1 MSDTLIKVE
10 GLYKKFTTSLK
21 RSMWYGSIDTIR
33 TMASINYDTTKLRK
47 GEFWALQDINF
58 ELKRGEVLGLIG
70 RNGSGKSTLL
80 RLLSGVFPPD
90 KGKITMRG
98 RIGAL
103 IALGVGFHPH
113 MSGKEN
119 VYLNGAILGFSKND
133 IKQKY
138 DEIVDFAEIGDF
150 IDAPVSTYSSGM
162 KVRLGY
168 AIAAQMEPDILLI
181 DEVLSVGDIGFRAK
195 CLNSISKISKNAAVI
210 FVSHT
215 MEQIA
220 RISSQVALMN
230 DGNVEILTNDIGMGI
245 QKYYDKFD
253 NSLTEIGG
261 NNKITLNNVKI
272 VANDLQYTEKH
283 CIVDISYLASIKIFF
298 DLNIGESIK
307 DFVCNVVF
315 YDNDLKIIANT
326 FSLITNVI
334 YKNTGKRVVAAVNAE
349 KVPFSAGI
357 YNVGIYIN
365 EVLEGQRRGE
375 VYYTETNIFQLR
387 INGIL
392 AQHSPIHLPF
402 EWS

>member
-58 ELKRGEVLGLIG
+58 ELKRGECLGLIG

-119 VYLNGAILGFSKND
+119 VFLNGAILGFSKND
-133 IKQKY
+133 IQQKF

-181 DEVLSVGDIGFRAK
+181 DEVLAVGDIGFRAK
-195 CLNSISKISKNAAVI
+195 CLNSIAKISKDAAVI
-210 FVSHT
+210 FVSHA
-215 MEQIA
+215 MPQIA
-220 RISSQVALMN
+220 RVSTQVMLLDSGTTTYYGDVAKGVENYYKMFPEENMVEVKTHFGQISA
-230 DGNVEILTNDIGMGI
+230 
-245 QKYYDKFD
+245 Y
-253 NSLTEIGG
+253 
-261 NNKITLNNVKI
+261 
-272 VANDLQYTEKH
+272 
-283 CIVDISYLASIKIFF
+283 KIFCNGTQLVKPQYDIPYGSKF
-298 DLNIGESIK
+298 EIEFEITAQPEMDKINIY
-307 DFVCNVVF
+307 CVF
-315 YDNDLKIIANT
+315 YDKDLKPVAQTTT
-326 FSLITNVI
+326 FSSIGYVQNNNQINIIRMSIDKILLALGCYSITLLISKYIGGINQGEMI
-334 YKNTGKRVVAAVNAE
+334 HRIQAA
-349 KVPFSAGI
+349 FS
-357 YNVGIYIN
+357 IN
-365 EVLEGQRRGE
+365 ITDIFPTFAPVL
-375 VYYTETNIFQLR
+375 
-387 INGIL
+387 
-392 AQHSPIHLPF
+392 F
-402 EWS
+402 ESRFIQIQ

>member
-10 GLYKKFTTSLK
+10 GLYKKFTSSLK

-58 ELKRGEVLGLIG
+58 ELKRGECLGLIG

-119 VYLNGAILGFSKND
+119 VFLNGAILGFSKND
-133 IKQKY
+133 IEKKF

-150 IDAPVSTYSSGM
+150 IEAPVSTYSSGM

-181 DEVLSVGDIGFRAK
+181 DEVLAVGDIGFRAK
-195 CLNSISKISKNAAVI
+195 CLNSIAKISRNAAVI
-210 FVSHT
+210 FVSHS
-215 MEQIA
+215 MPQIA
-220 RISSQVALMN
+220 RASSQI
-230 DGNVEILTNDIGMGI
+230 ILLDSGI
-245 QKYYDKFD
+245 
-253 NSLTEIGG
+253 
-261 NNKITLNNVKI
+261 
-272 VANDLQYTEKH
+272 
-283 CIVDISYLASIKIFF
+283 ISY
-298 DLNIGESIK
+298 
-307 DFVCNVVF
+307 
-315 YDNDLKIIANT
+315 
-326 FSLITNVI
+326 
-334 YKNTGKRVVAAVNAE
+334 
-349 KVPFSAGI
+349 
-357 YNVGIYIN
+357 
-365 EVLEGQRRGE
+365 RGE
-375 VYYTETNIFQLR
+375 VAKGIEEYYKLFPVECTTEVKTELGQINAYKIFCNGKHLKDTEYFIPYSSKFEIEFQISAKKEMNKIAISCVFFDKDLKAVAQSTVGYIINNNNNNIVLMT
-387 INGIL
+387 INNIIL
-392 AQHSPIHLPF
+392 ALGSYSVTLILAKSENNLILGEVIHRIQSAFTINITNSVPVYAPVLF
-402 EWS
+402 ETSFQQTNY